1 MNDHSAILETLMINH
16 KNATF
21 QLMGYDLDSQKLL
34 TDLLREHQNLF
45 YYLMQ
50 VSISQALALDNIV
63 TITLSKFIL
72 KFEDNI
78 FKDTR

>member
-1 MNDHSAILETLMINH
+1 MNDHSAILETLMISH

-50 VSISQALALDNIV
+50 VSISQASALDNIV
-63 TITLSKFIL
+63 TITLF
-72 KFEDNI
+72 
-78 FKDTR
+78 